1 MAKKPRPNKPADE
14 LKLEIA
20 RSRDEVARDLRALR
34 YELDI
39 PRRIRRSF
47 REQTAVWIGAA
58 AVVGTLIVLLPLR
71 RKKVY
76 VDLASGDKRHAEE
89 QTSRGRICSGRA
101 TNRRDFAETDDR
113 KFRCQKNG
121 RTPNSSRPVA
131 IARREA
137 VKQMSF

>member
-47 REQTAVWIGAA
+47 REQTTLWIGAA

-71 RKKVY
+71 RKKLY
-76 VDLASGDKRHAEE
+76 VDLASGVKARPKSKLLEA
-89 QTSRGRICSGRA
+89 GFVLGVLRIAA
-101 TNRRDFAETDDR
+101 TLLKPTIANFVAKKMHGYTGEH
-113 KFRCQKNG
+113 
-121 RTPNSSRPVA
+121 RPA
-131 IARREA
+131 A
-137 VKQMSF
+137 K